1 MRLVS
6 MSHSSVPAFELR
18 DLTKR
23 FGDVVALDQVT
34 VSVPSGSV
42 VGLIG
47 KNGSGK
53 TTMIRHVVGLLLP
66 TSGECITLGRLAR
79 ELGYAELA
87 RIGIVHHE
95 GSYLYWMTA
104 EQQIR
109 YVSSFYP
116 TWDRDLE
123 RRLVAELELPL
134 RRRVA
139 ALSSGDAQ
147 KLGLI
152 LAVTHHPSLLLL
164 DEPMS
169 GLDPI
174 ARERTL
180 RFLLE
185 LIRTDESTI
194 VISSHM
200 LHDVQGIVDRVVC
213 LDRGRICAAEPLD
226 DLLERWAEWIVTAR
240 GSLPHL
246 FDEPFIVAQHVNGRR
261 AQLVVLNAAEQLA
274 GFRERHDVEVEINAV
289 NLERIFPHLVHER

>member
-1 MRLVS
+1 MKPVS
-6 MSHSSVPAFELR
+6 MSDSDVPAFELR

-23 FGDVVALDQVT
+23 FGDVVALNRVS
-34 VSVPSGSV
+34 VSVPRGSV

-66 TSGECITLGRLAR
+66 TSGECITLGTSAR
-79 ELGYAELA
+79 ELGDAQLA
-87 RIGIVHHE
+87 RIGVVHHE

-116 TWDRDLE
+116 TWDKDLE
-123 RRLVAELELPL
+123 RRLVKELELPL

-152 LAVTHHPSLLLL
+152 LAVAHHPVLLLL
-164 DEPMS
+164 DEPIS

-200 LHDVQGIVDRVVC
+200 LHDVQSIVDRVVC
-213 LDRGRICAAEPLD
+213 LDAGHICAAEPLD

-240 GSLPHL
+240 GPLPQA

-261 AQLVVLNAAEQLA
+261 AQLVVVNAAEQLSR
-274 GFRERHDVEVEINAV
+274 FREQHGVEVEVNPV
-289 NLERIFPHLVHER
+289 NLERIFPHLVQRT